1 MAPSRVSE
9 PDRCDL
15 ASAQARK
22 RSTPAASFGLQGQ
35 TTVLRSLWS
44 GIRTRYS
51 RGISSVLY
59 PMSYPLQASLVPV
72 ARRDS
77 NPERSCER
85 RKPCA
90 CRQSMTPSSESFAEH
105 GWTNCMTA
113 PPAPLARRHQL
124 CFLSILPPLLS
135 SRGAQRRGI
144 PSPHAPLSVLARPS
158 PPGALPFCSHPRPR
172 RFRPNKKGLRG
183 HPRRPL

>member
-1 MAPSRVSE
+1 MSAGRLGLRLLSHRRPHTGDPDGRWRSTLLSRAVSARRMAPSRVSE

-44 GIRTRYS
+44 RIRTCYS
-51 RGISSVLY
+51 RGINSVLY

-124 CFLSILPPLLS
+124 CFLDTSSPVILRSAATSRPPK
-135 SRGAQRRGI
+135 AD
-144 PSPHAPLSVLARPS
+144 
-158 PPGALPFCSHPRPR
+158 PRQ
-172 RFRPNKKGLRG
+172 
-183 HPRRPL
+183 